1 MHKLTAMQD
10 IMEVHM
16 NWRKWKKNLLKKKI
30 WRNSLRISSIL
41 LCLIALTIVFPQ
53 FNSYAAND
61 GQSLS
66 DIYKDRDAIKVIHHK
81 IYVCG
86 EEVEEIGR
94 LTFEQTLEIM
104 MQHPKWEITTDES
117 RAVIRLKESISDLSS
132 YCKEHAYFGISTIND
147 LSLFDGVPDENK
159 VIKTFFQLNI
169 PYMESH
175 LHEQEWN
182 KLKSGIRVRNIAEYE
197 SVIATFSEYSADKTD
212 QVCRPYY

>member
-1 MHKLTAMQD
+1 
-10 IMEVHM
+10 
-16 NWRKWKKNLLKKKI
+16 
-30 WRNSLRISSIL
+30 L

-159 VIKTFFQLNI
+159 VITTFF
-169 PYMESH
+169 
-175 LHEQEWN
+175 
-182 KLKSGIRVRNIAEYE
+182 
-197 SVIATFSEYSADKTD
+197 
-212 QVCRPYY
+212 